1 MHEVMT
7 RQPTVITGE
16 KLATEA
22 LRIMQEREFDNLPV
36 VDDQGHAV
44 GVIDVQDLIRAGI
57 V

>member
-1 MHEVMT
+1 MT